1 MAEVECRRL
10 SQMLQLVQI
19 VVVVSLALL
28 LGTSD
33 ATLVRAIAALRGEAT
48 CAKSG
53 EACKKYSDCCNGP
66 CVLTAGWLYDR
77 LECRNWGE
85 STW

>member
-1 MAEVECRRL
+1 MALRYQFEAQLKVECLCLRF
-10 SQMLQLVQI
+10 SQMTQLVQI

-48 CAKSG
+48 CTQSG
-53 EACKKYSDCCNGP
+53 EACERLDECCSGP
-66 CVLTAGWLYDR
+66 CTSAGWTSK
-77 LECRNWGE
+77 CP
-85 STW
+85 